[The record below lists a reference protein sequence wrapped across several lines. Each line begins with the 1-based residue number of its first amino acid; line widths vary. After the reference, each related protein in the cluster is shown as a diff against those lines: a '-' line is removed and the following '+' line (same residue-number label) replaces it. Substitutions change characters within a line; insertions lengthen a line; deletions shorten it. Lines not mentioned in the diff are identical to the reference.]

1 MRVVAI
7 LGAGLLACLLILG
20 VRWSFQRFKASEQ
33 APDEPAISV
42 REDHDLQAAPESFS
56 GDPLMRPRRKG
67 EPVLDATLVDQ
78 DGREFKLSDF
88 RGQKVVL
95 TFLYT
100 HCNVAS
106 MCPLTT
112 RRLAEAHRRLAADS
126 RDEVQFVVASFD
138 TKRDTPEELRAY
150 AARHDLNVPAFTF
163 ATGTQEQV
171 DRLSRSLNTYYRPDR
186 LGYFD
191 HNIVVTVIDENGI
204 IREWLFGTKWTLD
217 ELLSA
222 LNKSVSPSR
231 SVLPDHS
238 NEVRPE

>member
-1 MRVVAI
+1 MRVWAI

-20 VRWSFQRFKASEQ
+20 VRWGFQQFKAN
-33 APDEPAISV
+33 EPGSGEPSISV
-42 REDHDLQAAPESFS
+42 REDDGLQGNPELPP
-56 GDPLMRPRRKG
+56 GDILTRPRRKG
-67 EPVLDATLVDQ
+67 EPALDARLLDQ
-78 DGREFKLSDF
+78 DGREFKISDL
-88 RGQKVVL
+88 RGHKVVL

-100 HCNVAS
+100 QCNVAS

-126 RDEVQFVVASFD
+126 RTDVRFVVVSFD

-150 AARHDLNVPAFTF
+150 AARHDLDVPAFTF

-186 LGYFD
+186 FGYFD
-191 HNIVVTVIDENGI
+191 HNIVVTLIDENGI
-204 IREWLFGTKWTLD
+204 IREWLFGTKWTTD

-222 LNKSVSPSR
+222 LDKSVSPSH
-231 SVLPDHS
+231 SDLPCHS
-238 NEVRPE
+238 DAPQHA